1 MNLLNFLQR
10 VGFPMDVNVLDN
22 MQKAYQL
29 FNGLGALAG
38 DLSIIKGCE
47 LTGNTVSNGV
57 VYING
62 EVLEFRSGLVSENVI
77 IVEEKETAEFEN
89 TEIHEIHYVRYATF
103 GVATTSYPWASFKR
117 AFPTRDIAT
126 ALAEKVNSSA
136 MPAIL
141 ERITTL
147 EKKNAVFQEGGGMVL
162 WNKPASKIPAGW
174 AEVVNWRGRIP
185 AGWNPNDSDF
195 DTVGE
200 TGGQKTKQ
208 LSTPEIPAHSH
219 KLFSPAATAVGIQ
232 VTANTHP
239 IVSSDGTGWG
249 NDSYRIRASNA
260 QPSLGHSGPEG
271 SGNEFSI
278 MNPYR
283 VVLFIEYVG

>member
-1 MNLLNFLQR
+1 MNLYNFLQTG
-10 VGFPMDVNVLDN
+10 GFPADVNVLDN

-38 DLSIIKGCE
+38 DLSIIKGCD
-47 LTGNTVSNGV
+47 LTGSTVSNGL

-62 EVLEFRSGLVSENVI
+62 EVLEFRSGTVSDNVV
-77 IVEEKETAEFEN
+77 IVEESSNGVFEDGP
-89 TEIHEIHYVRYATF
+89 IKPIHYVRYATF

-117 AFPTRDIAT
+117 AFPTKEIAD
-126 ALAEKVNSSA
+126 ALANKVDSGV
-136 MPAIL
+136 MQAIL
-141 ERITTL
+141 NRITTL
-147 EKKNAVFQEGGGMVL
+147 EAKNAVFQEGGGMVL
-162 WNKPASKIPAGW
+162 WNKPAAQIPTGW
-174 AEVVNWRGRIP
+174 AEVADWRGRMP
-185 AGWNPNDSDF
+185 VGWNPNDGDF
-195 DTVGE
+195 DTIGE

-208 LSTPEIPAHSH
+208 LTTPEIPAHSH

-232 VTANTHP
+232 VTGNTHP

-249 NDSYRIRASNA
+249 NETYRIRASNQA
-260 QPSLGHSGPEG
+260 PTLGDSATEG

>member
-1 MNLLNFLQR
+1 MNLYNFLQTG
-10 VGFPMDVNVLDN
+10 GFPADINVLDN

-47 LTGNTVSNGV
+47 LTGSTVSNGV

-62 EVLEFRSGLVSENVI
+62 EVLEFKSGIVSDNVV
-77 IVEEKETAEFEN
+77 IVEEPTNGEFEN
-89 TEIHEIHYVRYATF
+89 GQVKMIHYVRYATF
-103 GVATTSYPWASFKR
+103 GVATTSYPWSSFKR
-117 AFPTRDIAT
+117 AFPTKDIVA
-126 ALAEKVNSSA
+126 ALAQKLDAST
-136 MPAIL
+136 MTAIL

-162 WNKPASKIPAGW
+162 WNKPAAQIPTGW
-174 AEVVNWRGRIP
+174 AEVVDWRGRMPI
-185 AGWNPNDSDF
+185 GWNPSDGDF

-200 TGGQKTKQ
+200 TGGAKTKQ
-208 LSTPEIPAHSH
+208 LSIEEMPSHSH
-219 KLFSPAATAVGIQ
+219 SYTASWEDDG
-232 VTANTHP
+232 NP
-239 IVSSDGTGWG
+239 GTG
-249 NDSYRIRASNA
+249 
-260 QPSLGHSGPEG
+260 LETG
-271 SGNEFSI
+271 STELHTNSTGGINSTGGGQAFNI